1 MLDQPTMRGQMA
13 RQLLSAAKG
22 ILLDWDG
29 CVAVDN
35 RVLGAARR
43 LIEQHADRIAIVS
56 NNSTHVAADLAAIL
70 ARYGLVVP
78 EDRILLAGVEAV
90 RHVSVHRTRRIMLIG
105 SPKVRQFARTQGMS
119 LVREHA
125 DIVVL
130 ARDARFTY
138 AKLERAAN
146 ALQRGADLVVANAD
160 RTHPGAGNRLVPET
174 GSLLA
179 ALLACVDSVRERMQ
193 LIGKPAPLLF
203 ELACERLSVAPGE
216 AVMIGDNP
224 ETDGEGAK
232 RAGMPAILVGGAS
245 PIRLEHLVE
254 SAA

>member
-29 CVAVDN
+29 CVAVEN
-35 RVLGAARR
+35 RVLCSAQK
-43 LIEQHADRIAIVS
+43 LIEQHSERVAIVS
-56 NNSTHVAADLAAIL
+56 NNSTHISADLAAIL
-70 ARYGLVVP
+70 AKHGLNVP
-78 EDRILLAGVEAV
+78 EDRILLAGVEAI
-90 RHVSVHRTRRIMLIG
+90 RHVSGRSTKRVMLIG
-105 SPKVRQFARTQGMS
+105 SPKIRQFARAQGVS
-119 LVREHA
+119 LVRENA
-125 DIVVL
+125 DLVVL

-179 ALLACVDSVRERMQ
+179 ALLACVDGAGDRMQ
-193 LIGKPAPLLF
+193 IIGKPTPLLF
-203 ELACERLSVAPGE
+203 ELACQRLSVAPGE

-232 RAGMPAILVGGAS
+232 RAGVHAILVGGAS
-245 PIRLEHLVE
+245 PLRLEHLVE
-254 SAA
+254 SPT

>member
-1 MLDQPTMRGQMA
+1 MRRQMA
-13 RQLLSAAKG
+13 RQFLGAAKG

-35 RVLGAARR
+35 RVLCSARR
-43 LIEQHADRIAIVS
+43 LIEQYADRIAIVS
-56 NNSTHVAADLAAIL
+56 NNSTHVSADLAAIL
-70 ARYGLVVP
+70 ARHGLAVP
-78 EDRILLAGVEAV
+78 EERILLAGVEAV
-90 RHVSVHRTRRIMLIG
+90 RHVSARRTRRVMLIG
-105 SPKVRQFARTQGMS
+105 SPKVRQFARAQGVS
-119 LVREHA
+119 LVRENA
-125 DIVVL
+125 DLVVL

-146 ALQRGADLVVANAD
+146 ALQRGAELVVANAD

-179 ALLACVDSVRERMQ
+179 ALLACVDSARDRMQ
-193 LIGKPAPLLF
+193 MIGKPAPLLF

-232 RAGMPAILVGGAS
+232 RAGMHAILVGGAS

-254 SAA
+254 PAA